1 MQAQTAERQTH
12 TTEQAAIRLHD
23 VHKRYGSFEALR
35 GVSLQVDTGSIYGL
49 LGPNGAGKSTLIK
62 ALVGA
67 SRPTSGEVR
76 ILGLDPVRQ
85 GGEIHPHIGYMP
97 QAPALYDDLS
107 ARDNVRFFARAHA
120 LPDLDRAVDEVME
133 FVALR
138 DRQHDP
144 VYAFSGGMRQRV
156 SMACALAHRPKVL
169 FLDEPTAGVDPKLKE
184 GFWRHFRDL
193 ASHGVT
199 LFISTH
205 LMDEALLCD
214 QLTVLRTGQVLVTA
228 PPEDIMQRG
237 RTEVRIWR
245 GNRMEVET
253 VHGYYTELPRVLEHY
268 GLDRS
273 ISRIELHEDSL
284 ETVILKIIEEA
295 GE

>member
-1 MQAQTAERQTH
+1 MSVQAVERQTQ
-12 TTEQAAIRLHD
+12 TATQAAIRTCD
-23 VHKRYGSFEALR
+23 VRKRYGSFEALK
-35 GVSLQVDTGSIYGL
+35 GVSLEVGIGSIHGL

-76 ILGLDPVRQ
+76 ILDLDPVRQ
-85 GGEIHPHIGYMP
+85 GRELRPRIGYMP

-107 ARDNVRFFARAHA
+107 ARDNVRFFGRAHA
-120 LPDLDRAVDEVME
+120 LPDLDHAVDEVIE
-133 FVALR
+133 FVALSE
-138 DRQHDP
+138 RQHDP
-144 VYAFSGGMRQRV
+144 FYAFSGGMRQRV
-156 SMACALAHRPKVL
+156 SLACALVHRPEIL

-193 ASHGVT
+193 AGRGVT

-214 QLTVLRTGQVLVTA
+214 QLTVLRAGQVLITA

-237 RTEVRIWR
+237 HTEVRIWR
-245 GNRMEVET
+245 GDQVEIDT
-253 VHGYYTELPRVLEHY
+253 VRGYYTGLPHVLERY

-273 ISRIELHEDSL
+273 IKRIELHEDSL
-284 ETVILKIIEEA
+284 ETVILNMIEEA